1 MNKIIGAFF
10 IIVGLI
16 LIGIGTYE
24 EFSDLGNLLI
34 SESKDSNYYDGL
46 YITSGDTITI
56 SSQSKDIMDVM
67 INSDLYEFTFN
78 GSYYENKN
86 SGFSILFN
94 DDELTLYRNGEEIRT
109 LHKK

>member
-16 LIGIGTYE
+16 LIGIGTYQ
-24 EFSDLGNLLI
+24 EFNNISNLLV
-34 SESKDSNYYDGL
+34 SETRDNNYYDGL
-46 YITSGDTITI
+46 YITSGDSITI
-56 SSQSKDIMDVM
+56 SSQSKDVMDVM

-78 GSYYENKN
+78 GSYFENKN
-86 SGFSILFN
+86 SGFYILFN
-94 DDELTLYRNGEEIRT
+94 DNELTLYRNGEEIRT